1 MINRKL
7 DNVIGNHYQTSNKAL
22 LLTGARQVGKS
33 YAIRK
38 YGQSHFAH
46 YVEINFLRQP
56 EFISLLQ
63 GVQTL
68 QDLLLRLSAFVQE
81 PLVKGETLI
90 FFDEVQAYPDI
101 MTWVKFLVE
110 DGSYRYALSGSLLGI
125 QLRDVRSIPV
135 GYMSEQ
141 EVYPLDYE
149 EFIRAVGVN
158 GEVIQSV
165 RHARETR
172 TAVDTYVHTKLMQ
185 LFNLYLIVGGMPE
198 AVQAYIDTNNLQ
210 TVWQA
215 QHSIIALY
223 KQDIAQ
229 YDPAN
234 KLYIRDIFDLIPSE
248 LNAQNKR
255 FILKN
260 LNEHIKFSR
269 HENDFVWM
277 REAGVALPA
286 FNVEKPCSPLQLN
299 KQYNLFKLF
308 QNDVG
313 LLACQYA
320 NGIQLKILNGET
332 NINFGAVY
340 ENAVAQELHTHG
352 YDLYYFNSKK
362 LGELDFVLE
371 QDGVITPV
379 EVKSGKDYRSHH
391 ALTRC
396 LSCPDFHLQ
405 QAIVLCNDNLQV
417 EDNVIY
423 APVYMSMFL
432 QRISAPTPMTYRI
445 DLQGLK
451 QGK

>member
-1 MINRKL
+1 MIYRKL
-7 DNVIGNHYQTSNKAL
+7 DDIIAHHYQTSSKAL
-22 LLTGARQVGKS
+22 LLMGARQVGKS

-56 EFISLLQ
+56 EFIGLLQ
-63 GVQTL
+63 GVRTL

-81 PLVKGETLI
+81 PLIKGETLV
-90 FFDEVQAYPDI
+90 FFDEVQVYPDI

-141 EVYPLDYE
+141 QVYPLDFE

-158 GEVIQSV
+158 DEVIRSV
-165 RHARETR
+165 QQAWQTR
-172 TAVDTYVHTKLMQ
+172 TPVDGYVHTKLMQ

-210 TVWQA
+210 TVWQV

-234 KLYIRDIFDLIPSE
+234 KLYIRDIFALIPSE

-255 FILKN
+255 FILKS
-260 LNEHIKFSR
+260 LNEHIKFTR

-362 LGELDFVLE
+362 LGELDFVVE
-371 QDGVITPV
+371 QDGVVMPI
-379 EVKSGKDYRSHH
+379 EVKSGKDYRSHR

-396 LSCPDFHLQ
+396 LACPDFHLQ

-417 EDNVIY
+417 EGNVVY
-423 APVYMSMFL
+423 APIYMTMFL
-432 QRISAPTPMTYRI
+432 QRTTAPAAMTYRV
-445 DLQGLK
+445 DLQGLQK
-451 QGK
+451 S

>member
-1 MINRKL
+1 MIYRKL
-7 DNVIGNHYQTSNKAL
+7 DNIIAHHYQTSSKAL
-22 LLTGARQVGKS
+22 LLMGARQVGKS

-56 EFISLLQ
+56 EFIGLLQ
-63 GVQTL
+63 GVRTL

-81 PLVKGETLI
+81 PLIKGETLV
-90 FFDEVQAYPDI
+90 FFDEVQVYPDI

-141 EVYPLDYE
+141 QVYPLDFE

-158 GEVIQSV
+158 DEVIRSV
-165 RHARETR
+165 QQAWQTR
-172 TAVDTYVHTKLMQ
+172 TPVDGYVHTKLMQ

-210 TVWQA
+210 TVWQV

-223 KQDIAQ
+223 KHDIAQ

-260 LNEHIKFSR
+260 LNEHIKFVR

-362 LGELDFVLE
+362 LGELDFVVE
-371 QDGVITPV
+371 QDGVVMPI
-379 EVKSGKDYRSHH
+379 EVKSGKDYRSHR

-396 LSCPDFHLQ
+396 LACPDFHLQ

-417 EDNVIY
+417 EGNVVY
-423 APVYMSMFL
+423 APIYMTMFL
-432 QRISAPTPMTYRI
+432 QRTTAPAAMTYRV
-445 DLQGLK
+445 DLQGLQK
-451 QGK
+451 S